1 MSREERK
8 SLRPQGG
15 QLSCGVDE
23 AGRGC
28 LAGPIFAAAVILDP
42 RRPVEGLAD
51 SKSLS
56 PVRREE
62 LFEEIRSKA
71 LAYGVAW
78 ATVKE
83 IDARGIEWAN
93 RIAFSRAVRALLR
106 SAPWIDRQ
114 ALVLRIDGNRPALRL
129 RIPQELI
136 PGGDASV
143 AEIAAASILAK
154 CSRDRYVVRTL
165 HAAYPEYGFDRHKG
179 YATRAH
185 REAIRTWGPTP
196 HHRMSFCLAGRAAA
210 DRGKGEPP
218 GRRRDGREVAT
229 G

>member
-1 MSREERK
+1 MKEGKRGSRRGSGE
-8 SLRPQGG
+8 
-15 QLSCGVDE
+15 LSCGVDE

-42 RRPVEGLAD
+42 ERPVVGLAD
-51 SKSLS
+51 SKRLS
-56 PVRREE
+56 PGRREE
-62 LFEEIRSKA
+62 LFEAICSRA

-93 RIAFSRAVRALLR
+93 RIAFTRAVRALLR
-106 SAPWIDRQ
+106 RAPWIEPS

-129 RIPQELI
+129 GIAQELI

-143 AEIAAASILAK
+143 PEIAAASILAK
-154 CSRDRYVVRTL
+154 CSRDRYVVQRL
-165 HAAYPEYGFDRHKG
+165 HAAHPEYGFDRHKG
-179 YATRAH
+179 YATWLH

-196 HHRMSFCLAGRAAA
+196 HHRMSFCLTGRAV
-210 DRGKGEPP
+210 GESGEEEPP
-218 GRRRDGREVAT
+218 GSTAGKEVAT